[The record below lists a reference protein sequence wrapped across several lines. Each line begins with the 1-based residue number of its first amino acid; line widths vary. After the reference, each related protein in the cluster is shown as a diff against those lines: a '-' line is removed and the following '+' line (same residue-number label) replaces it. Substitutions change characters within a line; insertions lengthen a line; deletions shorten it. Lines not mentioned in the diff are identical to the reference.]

1 MLDRQLSGSFIIYAI
16 AFAVA
21 GLSPFVLLPFL
32 TRNLS
37 SAEFGIAAFFITC
50 CQLMANFA
58 SLGTHGYVSVRYFKS
73 HTRGWGSAI
82 TAAMTVVIVVH
93 LALFVVLLVA
103 GEWIE
108 RWLSM
113 PLYAI
118 NLLAAASL
126 LLCMNFIYLAV
137 YQSSDNPKYYLAA
150 RVVQAVFEISLC
162 LAAIYFYSATAKARI
177 YTFPVAVGMAGL
189 IGIYFCRKMD
199 AFSFDGFRE
208 SIRRALRFGLPMLPH
223 VAAGTLI
230 SFLDRIIIAAVMG
243 PDDLGVYMAAAQL
256 GLVMLLVI
264 EPFNKAYAPWLF
276 SRLAEGTAEMR
287 VKIVRLTYLFFAVLM
302 IIGVIATVGALI
314 VYDFII
320 GAQFGAGRRLVPLI
334 VAAYVIQGM
343 YYTVVNYLFY
353 SEKTY
358 VLSAISVT
366 TVILSSGIN
375 YVMVSLY
382 GLQGAAIS
390 LAMNNLILFLLVWFF
405 AAREVKLPWLS
416 ALSGRALLRPG
427 R

>member
-1 MLDRQLSGSFIIYAI
+1 
-16 AFAVA
+16 
-21 GLSPFVLLPFL
+21 
-32 TRNLS
+32 
-37 SAEFGIAAFFITC
+37 
-50 CQLMANFA
+50 
-58 SLGTHGYVSVRYFKS
+58 
-73 HTRGWGSAI
+73 
-82 TAAMTVVIVVH
+82 
-93 LALFVVLLVA
+93 
-103 GEWIE
+103 
-108 RWLSM
+108 
-113 PLYAI
+113 
-118 NLLAAASL
+118 
-126 LLCMNFIYLAV
+126 
-137 YQSSDNPKYYLAA
+137 
-150 RVVQAVFEISLC
+150 
-162 LAAIYFYSATAKARI
+162 
-177 YTFPVAVGMAGL
+177 
-189 IGIYFCRKMD
+189 
-199 AFSFDGFRE
+199 
-208 SIRRALRFGLPMLPH
+208 
-223 VAAGTLI
+223 
-230 SFLDRIIIAAVMG
+230 
-243 PDDLGVYMAAAQL
+243 
-256 GLVMLLVI
+256 
-264 EPFNKAYAPWLF
+264 
-276 SRLAEGTAEMR
+276 MR